1 MARQKM
7 LEARKNLMM
16 QRQKQLEVEQ
26 AERKKQLMR
35 QSNLK
40 MEEQLQKKL
49 TEIVNY
55 ARKKTITKLQD

>member
-35 QSNLK
+35 QSNL
-40 MEEQLQKKL
+40 
-49 TEIVNY
+49 
-55 ARKKTITKLQD
+55 